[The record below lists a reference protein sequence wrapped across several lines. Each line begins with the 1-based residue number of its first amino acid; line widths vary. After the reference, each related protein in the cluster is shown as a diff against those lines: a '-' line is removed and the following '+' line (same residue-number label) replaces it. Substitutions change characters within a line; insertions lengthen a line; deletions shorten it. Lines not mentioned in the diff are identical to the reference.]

1 MPSLLYLSL
10 MRFPTEKA
18 HGLQIAQNCEA
29 FAQAGWKVALWV
41 SGRANTP
48 AMRAAAADPFAFY
61 GVAHAF
67 DVARLPVLDLM
78 PYTRGT
84 LERLAFYLV
93 TLSYLLM
100 MCLRLPFARAD
111 CYYTRDEWVALVLTW
126 LKPRQRVAYEAHQFK
141 TGRVGAWL
149 QRTVCRRV
157 GSVIAVTHPLADDLI
172 ARGVDPQA
180 VIVAHD
186 AVRTARFAVL
196 PSRQEARAALG
207 WPQDAYIVGYM
218 GRLSTLNMEKGVGA
232 LVDALAQVAGA
243 SLAIIGGPDEAAD
256 AYRQQWSA
264 HGLPAERFLY
274 LDSVPPAQVPACLRA
289 FDVAVIPFPAQPHYA
304 RYASPLKLFEYMAAG
319 LAIVASDLPSYA
331 DVLRHGENAL
341 LTPPAD
347 VAALRD
353 ALCQL
358 RDDPALR
365 AQLAAAAQ
373 QQAMRHHTWQAR
385 AAHILAH
392 VRAAGL

>member
-18 HGLQIAQNCEA
+18 HGLQIVQNCEA
-29 FAQAGWKVALWV
+29 FAQAGWTVTLWIT
-41 SGRANTP
+41 SRRNTSEMQ
-48 AMRAAAADPFAFY
+48 AIADPFAHYNVQPCFTIQ
-61 GVAHAF
+61 
-67 DVARLPVLDLM
+67 RLPVLDLM
-78 PYTRGT
+78 PYTRGA

-93 TLSYLLM
+93 EITYLLSA
-100 MCLRLPFARAD
+100 CLMLPRRRD
-111 CYYTRDEWVALVLTW
+111 DVYYTRDEWVALLLTW
-126 LKPRQRVAYEAHQFK
+126 LKPRRQVAYEAHQFK

-157 GSVIAVTHPLADDLI
+157 GSVIAVTRPLADDLI
-172 ARGVDPQA
+172 ARGADPQA

-186 AVRTARFAVL
+186 AVRAARFAVL

-207 WPQDAYIVGYM
+207 WPPDAYIVGYM

-243 SLAIIGGPDEAAD
+243 SLAIIGGPDEAAA
-256 AYRQQWSA
+256 AYRQQWLA

-274 LDSVPPAQVPACLRA
+274 LGSVPPAQVPACLRA
-289 FDVAVIPFPAQPHYA
+289 FDVAVIPFPAQLHYA
-304 RYASPLKLFEYMAAG
+304 RHASPLKLFEYMAAG

-331 DVLRHGENAL
+331 DVLRHRETAL
-341 LTPPAD
+341 LIPPAD

-358 RDDPALR
+358 RDDPTLR

-373 QQAMRHHTWQAR
+373 QQAMQHHTWQAR

-392 VRAAGL
+392 VRRL